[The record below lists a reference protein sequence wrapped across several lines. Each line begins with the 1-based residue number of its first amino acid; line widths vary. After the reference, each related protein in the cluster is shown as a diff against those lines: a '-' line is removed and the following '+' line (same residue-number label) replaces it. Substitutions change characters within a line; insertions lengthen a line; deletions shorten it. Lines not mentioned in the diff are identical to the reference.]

1 MKIQITNTEKLCVAL
16 DHVNGAANAHTA
28 SAWDVVQQ
36 ATAAEAHLDAL
47 GIPKRD
53 RSGAVRDFVSGE
65 AVSNAYSKKNWS
77 GRAATRVRLTRGATG
92 WFATEIARVT
102 IGRAGGWART
112 LLTPEQRDLALTV
125 FCAGFSVQS
134 APAATAGGK

>member
-77 GRAATRVRLTRGATG
+77 GRAATRVLAMPADVETA
-92 WFATEIARVT
+92 I
-102 IGRAGGWART
+102 
-112 LLTPEQRDLALTV
+112 DLALTV